1 MKKFCLL
8 LAIIVFVVSFAA
20 CGTASAT
27 SSSQA
32 VHVDGTLE
40 ELMEKVY
47 EGIAEDE
54 MPAVANTELTADNS
68 VYYTGV
74 ESSNYEEGLAS
85 EAMISAIAEWNV
97 KIVERTRLYL
107 PGFFSYNPPEVYFC
121 ADTPHPKSSS
131 RA

>member
-74 ESSNYEEGLAS
+74 ESSNYKEGLAS
-85 EAMISAIAEWNV
+85 EAMISAIAHSVVLIRAED
-97 KIVERTRLYL
+97 EAD
-107 PGFFSYNPPEVYFC
+107 VYKRQPF
-121 ADTPHPKSSS
+121 ALF
-131 RA
+131 